1 MGNIDG
7 LKEQVEEFKQ
17 RLNDPES
24 QKTAKPDELKA
35 RLASIKASL
44 ETKQV
49 EIDQLSA
56 ENKQFVAENKQLAA
70 ENKQLAAEKQQ
81 LSAENEQLRKLLKEV
96 LSALDNQPAD
106 AATNILCEFLAET
119 DPLIKPKGDRSETV
133 IAAGPPG
140 DLATAGPAKAE
151 KAESGPPV
159 AAGEEVDEEESPAL
173 RRIMKRGRRAV
184 G

>member
-56 ENKQFVAENKQLAA
+56 ENKQFVAENKQLV
-70 ENKQLAAEKQQ
+70 AEKQQ

-106 AATNILCEFLAET
+106 AATNILSEFLAET